1 MMLNLARYYDIIGT
15 LISQTVFLSEVIGME
30 DEGSWITALP
40 LMQSA
45 GALSLQ
51 LLGIDSAYSLFVNA
65 LPLFVALSL
74 DAFLNRGGLLVNLW
88 MYAHSACS
96 CSFWAAREWRVSAVT
111 LTCSPPFFVPPCWST
126 TVPSSST
133 PLPSSY
139 FYHRLHH

>member
-1 MMLNLARYYDIIGT
+1 MVNLARYYDIIGT

-30 DEGSWITALP
+30 DEGSLITALP

-51 LLGIDSAYSLFVNA
+51 LLGIDSAYCLFVNA

-88 MYAHSACS
+88 MYARWACS
-96 CSFWAAREWRVSAVT
+96 CPR
-111 LTCSPPFFVPPCWST
+111 P
-126 TVPSSST
+126 
-133 PLPSSY
+133 
-139 FYHRLHH
+139 